1 MCSRRR
7 DFGEVV
13 AVVLFVRF
21 EIFLDL
27 ADLSHDSIP
36 VRVGGEHRLPV
47 VTTVLESLI
56 SKLKVWQARK
66 DKVLASSLATPM
78 PQFRGSPQLLVYAF
92 IHLFIYLAKS
102 LIHHGKILTTFG
114 GACDTFINVLA
125 PIIDDIA

>member
-1 MCSRRR
+1 MSDEICS
-7 DFGEVV
+7 
-13 AVVLFVRF
+13 
-21 EIFLDL
+21 
-27 ADLSHDSIP
+27 P
-36 VRVGGEHRLPV
+36 EHRLPV